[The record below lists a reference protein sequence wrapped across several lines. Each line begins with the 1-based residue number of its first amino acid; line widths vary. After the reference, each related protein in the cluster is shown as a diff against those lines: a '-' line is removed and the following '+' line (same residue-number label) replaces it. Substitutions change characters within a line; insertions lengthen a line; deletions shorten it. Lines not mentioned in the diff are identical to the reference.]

1 MSTSNKLLFGLCLVV
16 AACSSMAATVAVGS
30 PYGPTQWQAANDAAT
45 AGDTLL
51 GPSSASL
58 TWSSG
63 FNVTKALTI
72 DLNGSTIT
80 ASATVNTG
88 FIQILNLTTTS
99 LVRITGGT
107 LDMVN
112 HTASRCGINM
122 SGSDLTNLR
131 IDHMTFR
138 YGYVQINC
146 YGAKGVI
153 DNNTFYNPLKGIDFS
168 AGSVTQ
174 ANASWVSMAAGTS
187 DALFIETNTFT
198 YDGSYPS
205 GATQESIGTENGGKL
220 VVRYNTWASTSI
232 AGGIDMMPVMTH
244 GSAAGG
250 VANGY
255 WQQGT
260 GARRGQS
267 VFEMYNN
274 TITGARVDFL
284 CIVRGSANLIHD
296 NTLDCTVNNPRVML
310 REEEG
315 EDTQWVPLRTAWPA
329 EDQVHNTFIWSNT
342 LRKSGVTVGSY
353 VEVFPD
359 SSATFIQLNRDY
371 WLTAPQSSGGSESFT
386 AANGASG
393 TNPTD
398 GSPYATLGT
407 MVFTSS
413 GANAYFGYTPY
424 TYPHPLTAGG
434 SGGSTSAAPT
444 QKGVSHRGGVR
455 IK

>member
-1 MSTSNKLLFGLCLVV
+1 MKALQIILFGL
-16 AACSSMAATVAVGS
+16 MAGSPAWGATVAVGS
-30 PYGPTQWQAANDAAT
+30 PYGPTQAQAANDAAT
-45 AGDTLL
+45 AGDTVQF
-51 GPSSASL
+51 PASASL
-58 TWSSG
+58 TWGSG

-122 SGSDLTNLR
+122 SGADLTSLR

-153 DNNTFYNPLKGIDFS
+153 DNNTFYNPLKGIDYS

-174 ANASWVSMAAGTS
+174 ANASWDSMAAGTS

-220 VVRYNTWASTSI
+220 VVRYNTWASTTI
-232 AGGIDMMPVMTH
+232 AGGLDVMPVMTH

-274 TITGARVDFL
+274 TINATRGDFL

-315 EDTQWVPLRTAWPA
+315 EDAQWNPLRTVWPA
-329 EDQVHNTFIWSNT
+329 EDQVHNTHIWSN
-342 LRKSGVTVGSY
+342 LMRKSGVHNSSY

-359 SSATFIQLNRDY
+359 SSATFIQLDRDY
-371 WLTAPQSSGGSESFT
+371 FLHAPAATGGGASFTGLNGGS
-386 AANGASG
+386 ASH
-393 TNPTD
+393 PTD
-398 GSPYATLGT
+398 GSPYATLGNMT
-407 MVFTSS
+407 FSSS
-413 GANAYFGYTPY
+413 GANFYNGYAPY
-424 TYPHPLTAGG
+424 TYPHPLASAG
-434 SGGSTSAAPT
+434 SGTGGGTAPGKPKL
-444 QKGVSHRGGVR
+444 QGKAR